1 MTNLKEGTMFDADE
15 DVGGNGLRILWMIL
29 CGFGI
34 VLLSGVITGFLSAS
48 MAEGGSALKMADYAI
63 LATLISVTLLL
74 AFIIWKLFQH
84 MKSSREKMPRREKMY
99 NRVLIGSFLFGGV
112 TGIALALTGSFD
124 ANESNLFATGAMSPM
139 LAIIMSVSVGLI
151 MPAVTFYWH
160 KNVVDE
166 QEEAA
171 YRFGALIAMYAFWF
185 IAPVWWFLWR
195 GGMLPEVNGIALYF
209 ITIFVALIVWFWK
222 KYL

>member
-1 MTNLKEGTMFDADE
+1 MFDADE
-15 DVGGNGLRILWMIL
+15 NTGSNGLRILWMIL

-34 VLLSGVITGFLSAS
+34 VLLSGVITGFLSVH
-48 MAEGGSALKMADYAI
+48 MAEGGSALNTTDYAI
-63 LATLISVTLLL
+63 LAAFISLTLAL
-74 AFIIWKLFQH
+74 AFAIWRLFRQ
-84 MKSSREKMPRREKMY
+84 MKRSDQKVPQREKVY
-99 NRVLIGSFLFGGV
+99 NRFLIGSFLFGGV
-112 TGIALALTGSFD
+112 TGIVLALTGSFD
-124 ANESNLFATGAMSPM
+124 ATEASLISNNAMSPM
-139 LAIIMSVSVGLI
+139 LAIILSISIGIIV
-151 MPAVTFYWH
+151 PAITFYWH

-171 YRFGALIAMYAFWF
+171 YRLGALIAMYAFWF

-195 GGMLPEVNGIALYF
+195 GGMLPAIDGIALYF

>member
-1 MTNLKEGTMFDADE
+1 MFDADE

-34 VLLSGVITGFLSAS
+34 VLLSGVITGFLSAH
-48 MAEGGSALKMADYAI
+48 MEAGGSALKMADYAI

-74 AFIIWKLFQH
+74 AFIIWKLFQR
-84 MKSSREKMPRREKMY
+84 MKSIGEKASRREKTY
-99 NRVLIGSFLFGGV
+99 NRFLIGSFLFGGV

-124 ANESNLFATGAMSPM
+124 ANETDLVATGAMSPL

>member
-1 MTNLKEGTMFDADE
+1 MFDADE

-48 MAEGGSALKMADYAI
+48 MAEDGSAQKILDYAI

-74 AFIIWKLFQH
+74 AFIIWKLFQR
-84 MKSSREKMPRREKMY
+84 MKSSREKMPHREKVY
-99 NRVLIGSFLFGGV
+99 NRFLVGSFLFGGV

-195 GGMLPEVNGIALYF
+195 GGMLPEIDGVILYF
-209 ITIFVALIVWFWK
+209 ITIFVTLIVWFWK

>member
-1 MTNLKEGTMFDADE
+1 MFNADE
-15 DVGGNGLRILWMIL
+15 NGGRNALRILGMIF

-34 VLLSGVITGFLSAS
+34 IMLLGAITGFLSVH
-48 MAEGGSALKMADYAI
+48 MAEGGGPLNLSGYAI
-63 LATLISVTLLL
+63 LASFISVTLVL
-74 AFIIWKLFQH
+74 AFAIWRLFRQ
-84 MKSSREKMPRREKMY
+84 MKRSDQKVPQREKVY
-99 NRVLIGSFLFGGV
+99 NRFLIGSFLFGGV
-112 TGIALALTGSFD
+112 TGLVLALTGSFD
-124 ANESNLFATGAMSPM
+124 ETEAGLISNDAMSPM
-139 LAIIMSVSVGLI
+139 LAIIMSVAIGVF

-160 KNVVDE
+160 KNLVDE

-185 IAPVWWFLWR
+185 IAPVWWLLWR
-195 GGMLPEVNGIALYF
+195 GGMLPEIDGIALYF

>member
-1 MTNLKEGTMFDADE
+1 MFDANE
-15 DVGGNGLRILWMIL
+15 DAGNNGKRILWMSL

-34 VLLSGVITGFLSAS
+34 IMLLGAITGFLSAHIE
-48 MAEGGSALKMADYAI
+48 EGGGPLNLAGYAI
-63 LATLISVTLLL
+63 LAAFICVTLAL
-74 AFIIWKLFQH
+74 AFAIWRLFRQ
-84 MKSSREKMPRREKMY
+84 MKRSDQKVPQREKIY
-99 NRVLIGSFLFGGV
+99 NRFLIGSFIFGGV
-112 TGIALALTGSFD
+112 TGLILALTGSFD
-124 ANESNLFATGAMSPM
+124 ETEAGLISNDAMSPM
-139 LAIIMSVSVGLI
+139 LAIILSIALGVIV
-151 MPAVTFYWH
+151 PAITFYWH
-160 KNVVDE
+160 KNLVDE

-195 GGMLPEVNGIALYF
+195 GGILPAIDGIALYF

>member
-1 MTNLKEGTMFDADE
+1 MTNLKERSMFNTDE
-15 DVGGNGLRILWMIL
+15 NAGRNALRILGMIL

-34 VLLSGVITGFLSAS
+34 IMLLGAIMGFLSVH
-48 MAEGGSALKMADYAI
+48 MAEGGGPLNMSDYAI
-63 LATLISVTLLL
+63 VAALISVNLML
-74 AFIIWKLFQH
+74 AFAIWRLLQQ
-84 MKSSREKMPRREKMY
+84 MKRSDQKVPQREKVY
-99 NRVLIGSFLFGGV
+99 NRFMVGSFLFGGV
-112 TGIALALTGSFD
+112 TGLIFALTGSFD
-124 ANESNLFATGAMSPM
+124 ANETNLFASGAMSPT
-139 LAIIMSVSVGLI
+139 LAIIMSVAIGVI

-195 GGMLPEVNGIALYF
+195 GGMLPNVNGIVLYF
-209 ITIFVALIVWFWK
+209 MTLSVALIVWFWK
-222 KYL
+222 KYR

>member
-1 MTNLKEGTMFDADE
+1 MFDANE
-15 DVGGNGLRILWMIL
+15 DAGSNGKRILWMSL

-34 VLLSGVITGFLSAS
+34 IMLLGAITGFLSAHIE
-48 MAEGGSALKMADYAI
+48 EGGGPLNIAGYAI
-63 LATLISVTLLL
+63 LAAFICVTLAL
-74 AFIIWKLFQH
+74 AFAIWRLFRQ
-84 MKSSREKMPRREKMY
+84 MKRSDQKVPQREKVY
-99 NRVLIGSFLFGGV
+99 NRFLIGSFIFGGV
-112 TGIALALTGSFD
+112 TGLILALTGSFD
-124 ANESNLFATGAMSPM
+124 ETEAGLISNDAMSPM
-139 LAIIMSVSVGLI
+139 LAIILSVALGVI
-151 MPAVTFYWH
+151 VPAVTFYWH
-160 KNVVDE
+160 KNLVDE

-195 GGMLPEVNGIALYF
+195 GGILPAIDGIALYF

>member
-1 MTNLKEGTMFDADE
+1 MFNADE
-15 DVGGNGLRILWMIL
+15 DTGRNALRILGMIL

-34 VLLSGVITGFLSAS
+34 IMLLGAITGFLSAH
-48 MAEGGSALKMADYAI
+48 MEEGGSALNTTDYAI
-63 LATLISVTLLL
+63 LAAFISVTLVL
-74 AFIIWKLFQH
+74 AFAIWRLFRQ
-84 MKSSREKMPRREKMY
+84 MKQSDQKMPQREKVY
-99 NRVLIGSFLFGGV
+99 NRFLIGSFIFGGV
-112 TGIALALTGSFD
+112 TGLVLALNGSFD
-124 ANESNLFATGAMSPM
+124 ANENNLFATGDMSPV
-139 LAIIMSVSVGLI
+139 LAIILSIALGVIVPVI
-151 MPAVTFYWH
+151 TFYWH

-195 GGMLPEVNGIALYF
+195 GGILPEVDGITLYF
-209 ITIFVALIVWFWK
+209 ITIFVALIVWFRK

>member
-1 MTNLKEGTMFDADE
+1 MFDANQDA
-15 DVGGNGLRILWMIL
+15 GSNGKRILWMSL

-34 VLLSGVITGFLSAS
+34 IMLLGAITGFLSAHIE
-48 MAEGGSALKMADYAI
+48 EGGGPLNIASYAI
-63 LATLISVTLLL
+63 LAAFICVTLAL
-74 AFIIWKLFQH
+74 AFAIWRLFRQ
-84 MKSSREKMPRREKMY
+84 MKRSDQKVPQSEKVY
-99 NRVLIGSFLFGGV
+99 NRFLIGSFIFGGV
-112 TGIALALTGSFD
+112 NGLILALTGSFD
-124 ANESNLFATGAMSPM
+124 ETEAGLISNDAMSPM
-139 LAIIMSVSVGLI
+139 LAIILSIALGVIV
-151 MPAVTFYWH
+151 PAITFYWH
-160 KNVVDE
+160 KNLVDE

-195 GGMLPEVNGIALYF
+195 GGILPEIDGIALYF

>member
-1 MTNLKEGTMFDADE
+1 MFDADE
-15 DVGGNGLRILWMIL
+15 DAGSNGKRILWMSL

-34 VLLSGVITGFLSAS
+34 IMLLGAITGFLSAH
-48 MAEGGSALKMADYAI
+48 MEEGGGPLNLAGYAI
-63 LATLISVTLLL
+63 LAAFICVTLAL
-74 AFIIWKLFQH
+74 AFAIWRLFRQ
-84 MKSSREKMPRREKMY
+84 MKRSDHKVPQREKVY
-99 NRVLIGSFLFGGV
+99 NRFLIGSFIFGGV
-112 TGIALALTGSFD
+112 TGLILALTGSFD
-124 ANESNLFATGAMSPM
+124 ETEAGLISNDAMSPM
-139 LAIIMSVSVGLI
+139 LAIILSVALGVI
-151 MPAVTFYWH
+151 VPAITFYWH
-160 KNVVDE
+160 KNLVDE

-195 GGMLPEVNGIALYF
+195 GGILPAIDGIILYF

>member
-1 MTNLKEGTMFDADE
+1 MFNADE
-15 DVGGNGLRILWMIL
+15 NGGRNALRILGMIF

-34 VLLSGVITGFLSAS
+34 IMLLGAITGFLSVH
-48 MAEGGSALKMADYAI
+48 MAEGGGPLNLAGYAI
-63 LATLISVTLLL
+63 LAALISVTLVL
-74 AFIIWKLFQH
+74 AFAIWRLFRQ
-84 MKSSREKMPRREKMY
+84 MKRSDKKVPQREKVY
-99 NRVLIGSFLFGGV
+99 NNFLIGSFLFGGV
-112 TGIALALTGSFD
+112 TGLILALTGSFD
-124 ANESNLFATGAMSPM
+124 ETEAGLISNDAMSPM
-139 LAIIMSVSVGLI
+139 LAIIMSVAIGVF

-160 KNVVDE
+160 KNLVDE

-195 GGMLPEVNGIALYF
+195 GGMLPEIDGIALYF

-222 KYL
+222 KYR

>member
-1 MTNLKEGTMFDADE
+1 MFDANE
-15 DVGGNGLRILWMIL
+15 DAGNNGKRILWMSL

-34 VLLSGVITGFLSAS
+34 IMLLGAITGFLSAHIE
-48 MAEGGSALKMADYAI
+48 EGGGPLNLAGYAI
-63 LATLISVTLLL
+63 LAAFICVTLAL
-74 AFIIWKLFQH
+74 AFAIWRLFRQ
-84 MKSSREKMPRREKMY
+84 MKRSDQKVPQREKVY
-99 NRVLIGSFLFGGV
+99 NRFLIGSFIFGGV
-112 TGIALALTGSFD
+112 TGLILALTGSFD
-124 ANESNLFATGAMSPM
+124 ETEAGLISNDAMSPM
-139 LAIIMSVSVGLI
+139 LAIILSIALGVIV
-151 MPAVTFYWH
+151 PAITFYWH
-160 KNVVDE
+160 KNLVDE

-195 GGMLPEVNGIALYF
+195 GGILPVIDGIALYF

>member
-1 MTNLKEGTMFDADE
+1 MFNAD
-15 DVGGNGLRILWMIL
+15 DDTGRNALRILGMIL

-34 VLLSGVITGFLSAS
+34 IMLLGAITGFLSAHLE
-48 MAEGGSALKMADYAI
+48 EGGGQLNIAGYAI
-63 LATLISVTLLL
+63 LAAFISVTLVL
-74 AFIIWKLFQH
+74 AFAIWRLFRQ
-84 MKSSREKMPRREKMY
+84 MKRSDQKVPQREKVY
-99 NRVLIGSFLFGGV
+99 NRFLIGSFLFGGV
-112 TGIALALTGSFD
+112 TGLILALTGSFET
-124 ANESNLFATGAMSPM
+124 NETTLFATGAMSPM

-209 ITIFVALIVWFWK
+209 MKIFVALIVWFWK

>member
-1 MTNLKEGTMFDADE
+1 MFDANE
-15 DVGGNGLRILWMIL
+15 DAGNNGKRILWMSL

-34 VLLSGVITGFLSAS
+34 IMLLGAITGFLSAH
-48 MAEGGSALKMADYAI
+48 MEEGGGPLNLAGYAI
-63 LATLISVTLLL
+63 LAAFICVTLAL
-74 AFIIWKLFQH
+74 AFAIWRLFRQ
-84 MKSSREKMPRREKMY
+84 MKRSDQKVPQREKVY
-99 NRVLIGSFLFGGV
+99 NRFLIGSFIFGGV
-112 TGIALALTGSFD
+112 TGLILALTGSFD
-124 ANESNLFATGAMSPM
+124 EAEAGLISNDAMSPM
-139 LAIIMSVSVGLI
+139 LAIILSVALGVI
-151 MPAVTFYWH
+151 VPAITFYWH
-160 KNVVDE
+160 KNLVDE

-195 GGMLPEVNGIALYF
+195 GGILPAIDGIALYF

>member
-1 MTNLKEGTMFDADE
+1 MFDANE
-15 DVGGNGLRILWMIL
+15 DAGNNGKRILWMSL

-34 VLLSGVITGFLSAS
+34 IMLLGAITGFLSAH
-48 MAEGGSALKMADYAI
+48 MEEGGGPLNLAGYAI
-63 LATLISVTLLL
+63 LAAFICVTLAL
-74 AFIIWKLFQH
+74 AFAIWRLFRQ
-84 MKSSREKMPRREKMY
+84 MKRSDQKVPQREKVY
-99 NRVLIGSFLFGGV
+99 NRFLIGSFIFGGV
-112 TGIALALTGSFD
+112 TGLILALTGSFD
-124 ANESNLFATGAMSPM
+124 ETEAGLISNDAMSPM
-139 LAIIMSVSVGLI
+139 LAIILSVALGVI
-151 MPAVTFYWH
+151 VPAVTFYWH
-160 KNVVDE
+160 KNLVDE

-195 GGMLPEVNGIALYF
+195 GGILPAIDGIALYF

>member
-1 MTNLKEGTMFDADE
+1 MFDANE
-15 DVGGNGLRILWMIL
+15 DAGNNGKRILWMSL

-34 VLLSGVITGFLSAS
+34 IMLLGAITGFLSAHIE
-48 MAEGGSALKMADYAI
+48 EGGGPLNLAGYAI
-63 LATLISVTLLL
+63 LAAFICVTLAL
-74 AFIIWKLFQH
+74 AFAIWRLFRQ
-84 MKSSREKMPRREKMY
+84 MKRSDQKVPQREKIY
-99 NRVLIGSFLFGGV
+99 NRFLIGSFIFGGV
-112 TGIALALTGSFD
+112 TGLILALTGSFD
-124 ANESNLFATGAMSPM
+124 ETEAGLISNDAMSPM
-139 LAIIMSVSVGLI
+139 LAIILSIALGVIV
-151 MPAVTFYWH
+151 PAITFYWH
-160 KNVVDE
+160 KNLVDE

>member
-1 MTNLKEGTMFDADE
+1 MFDANE
-15 DVGGNGLRILWMIL
+15 DAGSNGKRILWMSL

-34 VLLSGVITGFLSAS
+34 VMLLGAITGFLSAH
-48 MAEGGSALKMADYAI
+48 MEEGRGPLNIAGYAI
-63 LATLISVTLLL
+63 LAAFICVTLAL
-74 AFIIWKLFQH
+74 AFAIWRLFQQV
-84 MKSSREKMPRREKMY
+84 KRSDQKVPQREKVY
-99 NRVLIGSFLFGGV
+99 NRFLIGSFLFGGV
-112 TGIALALTGSFD
+112 TGLVLALTGSFD
-124 ANESNLFATGAMSPM
+124 ASETNLFATGAMSPM
-139 LAIIMSVSVGLI
+139 LAIIMSVAIGVF

-160 KNVVDE
+160 KNLVDE

-195 GGMLPEVNGIALYF
+195 GGMLPAIDGIALYF
-209 ITIFVALIVWFWK
+209 ITIFIALIVWFWK

>member
-1 MTNLKEGTMFDADE
+1 MFDANE
-15 DVGGNGLRILWMIL
+15 DAGNNGKRILWMSL

-34 VLLSGVITGFLSAS
+34 IMLLGAITGFLSAHIE
-48 MAEGGSALKMADYAI
+48 EGGGPLNIAGYAI
-63 LATLISVTLLL
+63 LAAFICVTLAL
-74 AFIIWKLFQH
+74 AFAIWRLFRQ
-84 MKSSREKMPRREKMY
+84 MKRSDQKVPQREKVY
-99 NRVLIGSFLFGGV
+99 NRFLIGSFIFGGV
-112 TGIALALTGSFD
+112 TGLILALTGSFD
-124 ANESNLFATGAMSPM
+124 ETEAGLISNDAMSPM
-139 LAIIMSVSVGLI
+139 LAIILSVALGVI
-151 MPAVTFYWH
+151 VPAITFYWH
-160 KNVVDE
+160 KNLVDE

-195 GGMLPEVNGIALYF
+195 GGILPAIDGIALYF

>member
-1 MTNLKEGTMFDADE
+1 MFNADE
-15 DVGGNGLRILWMIL
+15 DAGSNGKRILWMSL

-34 VLLSGVITGFLSAS
+34 IMLLGAITGFLSAH
-48 MAEGGSALKMADYAI
+48 MEEGGGPLNIAGYAI
-63 LATLISVTLLL
+63 LAAFICVTLAL
-74 AFIIWKLFQH
+74 AFAIWRLFRQ
-84 MKSSREKMPRREKMY
+84 MKRSDQKVPQREKVY
-99 NRVLIGSFLFGGV
+99 NRFLIGSFIFGGV
-112 TGIALALTGSFD
+112 TGLILALTGSFD
-124 ANESNLFATGAMSPM
+124 ETEAGLISNDAMSPM
-139 LAIIMSVSVGLI
+139 LAIILSIALGVIV
-151 MPAVTFYWH
+151 PAITFYWH
-160 KNVVDE
+160 KNLVDE

-195 GGMLPEVNGIALYF
+195 GGILPAIDGIILYF

>member
-1 MTNLKEGTMFDADE
+1 MFDADE
-15 DVGGNGLRILWMIL
+15 AAGGNGLRILWMIL

-48 MAEGGSALKMADYAI
+48 MAEGGSALKMTDYAI

-74 AFIIWKLFQH
+74 AFIIWKLFQR
-84 MKSSREKMPRREKMY
+84 MKSSREKIPHREKMY

-124 ANESNLFATGAMSPM
+124 ANETDLFATGAMSPM

-195 GGMLPEVNGIALYF
+195 GGMLPEIDGVILYF
-209 ITIFVALIVWFWK
+209 ITIFVTLIVWFWK